1 MRADKGKYTAAA
13 AVIAALYTALTL
25 LLSPISFNVM
35 QLRFSEGLNVLA
47 LYTPSAV
54 PGLLLGCFLANILGP
69 GGITDAVF
77 GSIATLIGCLGIRAF
92 RKKPWIALLSAVISN
107 AIFVG
112 LELRYVFSLEMDP
125 LLCMMWI
132 AIGEFI
138 SIYLPALIIKP
149 RIDRSGGK
157 LFH

>member
-1 MRADKGKYTAAA
+1 MKPDKGKYIAAA

-47 LYTPSAV
+47 LYTPAAV
-54 PGLLLGCFLANILGP
+54 PGLLVGCFLANILGP

-107 AIFVG
+107 AIIVG